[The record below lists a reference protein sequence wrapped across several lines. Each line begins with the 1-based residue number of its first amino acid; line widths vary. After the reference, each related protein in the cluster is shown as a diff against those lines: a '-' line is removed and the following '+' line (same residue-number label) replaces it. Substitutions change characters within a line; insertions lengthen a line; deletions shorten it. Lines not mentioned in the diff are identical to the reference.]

1 MRRRELDNREKDP
14 AYVSDAYAECYPGYH
29 EYAGTVVDSDEE
41 DFTHMDGKEKGRSR
55 IDFDTEEQWQVQN
68 TWKIVIVSEWV
79 SWICLVR
86 HHGHWWGRNGPFLH

>member
-1 MRRRELDNREKDP
+1 MNINMTSLVLSLGCMCRRELDKREKDP

-68 TWKIVIVSEWV
+68 TRDPSTCTC
-79 SWICLVR
+79 SDDTL
-86 HHGHWWGRNGPFLH
+86 G